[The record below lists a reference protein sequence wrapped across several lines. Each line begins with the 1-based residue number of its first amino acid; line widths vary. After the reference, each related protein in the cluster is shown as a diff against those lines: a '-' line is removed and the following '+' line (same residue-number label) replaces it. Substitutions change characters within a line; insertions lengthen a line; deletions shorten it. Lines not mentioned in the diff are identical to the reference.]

1 MPDSKYEF
9 GESEPEREIVTGKL
23 TELGRAQLVVDGI
36 RIQKENIHW
45 IGIILYIYFLKK
57 IPIVFVCSHS
67 IFENNLFFYFSPN
80 SFLLKFY

>member
-23 TELGRAQLVVDGI
+23 TELGRTQLVVDGI

-45 IGIILYIYFLKK
+45 IGIIFLYLFCFRMFSLYILKYF
-57 IPIVFVCSHS
+57 F
-67 IFENNLFFYFSPN
+67 
-80 SFLLKFY
+80 